1 MLPRINPEMTPERN
15 NMPTRWQ
22 TVIFRNYR
30 MVPAERIANV
40 LECGVEVVEREA
52 ARLGL
57 RPGEG
62 NMDWI
67 EKGFVSVVR
76 NNWYLLPYEQLMTL
90 LEYTEDHLAFILE
103 KEDFL
108 AVKVGSAKP
117 VCEKVVYEPL
127 TEAQL
132 AETERLAKI
141 IRELDTSE
149 RVYFNIYR
157 NKEDCEPKY
166 YVDSPIKR
174 TVHPYLTPC
183 ADPFIEDARSHLPD
197 ALLDDYARVGINS
210 FVVHAVLATL
220 SPFPYDPD
228 QSRDYKI
235 RHKNLKDLV
244 ERAGKRGIS
253 ISLYLNE
260 PRTVPGDKFAKYGR
274 PELGGRVTADGSV
287 SLCMQVEE
295 NRQWFYNAVKDLL
308 MEIPGIGN
316 LGSTNMGENPTHCL
330 STKRKGKNHIECP
343 RCADLPLHRASVDVC
358 NLLVKAVRDAGVKT
372 TVSCSTWQWTD
383 EMVEEGFKE
392 LDPSVGVGVTSE
404 WGVKTNIGGIPWSV
418 VDYSI
423 SHYGPSD
430 WAKKVARVAKET
442 GRSCGMKV
450 QMACSWELAA
460 LPYLPLFDLEL
471 EHLRA
476 VYAEGVRSMSLTW
489 TLGSFPSITFDMA
502 SGFLDDSEN
511 FDLDKWYEKHFGEN
525 AKTVHDAV
533 KLFCKGYKEY
543 PFSCD
548 LAYFS
553 AKTLGVVN
561 RWSLTPNNNESC
573 MVNWTFDD
581 IEHYAKPYP
590 YEVLVDQ
597 FEKILVDW
605 NKGCEVLATVEGNAI
620 ADELLLY
627 ARVAANHFAAEIL
640 HAKYVMAKRN
650 LPASKEEM
658 RAIFAEERALCRE
671 LLPLCEKSTMVGY
684 EGSNHYFYTER
695 DIIEKLV
702 QLDGLERELDN
713 M

>member
-15 NMPTRWQ
+15 NLPTRWQ
-22 TVIFRNYR
+22 AVIFRNYR
-30 MVPAERIANV
+30 MVPTQRIASV
-40 LECGVEVVEREA
+40 LECTVSDVEREA

-57 RPGEG
+57 RAGEG

-67 EKGFVSVVR
+67 EKGFVTVIK
-76 NNWYLLPYEQLMTL
+76 NNWYLLPYEQIMTL
-90 LEYTEDHLAFILE
+90 LECTEDRLAFVLE

-108 AVKVGSAKP
+108 AVKLGNTKP
-117 VCEKVVYEPL
+117 ECEKVVYAPL
-127 TEAQL
+127 TDDEL
-132 AETERLAKI
+132 AETERLAKVI
-141 IRELDTSE
+141 SELDTSE
-149 RVYFNIYR
+149 RVYFDIYR

-166 YVDSPIKR
+166 RVNSPYSR

-183 ADPFIEDARSHLPD
+183 ADPFLEDTRSHLPD
-197 ALLDDYARVGINS
+197 ELLDDYARVGINS

-235 RHKNLKDLV
+235 RRKNLKDLV
-244 ERAGKRGIS
+244 ERAGKRGIK

-260 PRTVPGDKFAKYGR
+260 PRTVPGDKFKKYGR
-274 PELGGRVTADGSV
+274 PELGGRITANGSV

-308 MEIPGIGN
+308 LEIPDIGN

-330 STKRKGKNHIECP
+330 SSKRSKNDQNCP

-358 NLLVKAVRDAGVKT
+358 NLLIKAVRDAGVKT
-372 TVSCSTWQWTD
+372 TVSCSTWQWTE
-383 EMVEEGFKE
+383 EMVDNGFKE
-392 LDPSVGVGVTSE
+392 LDPAISVGVTSE
-404 WGVKTNIGGIPWSV
+404 WGVKTNVGGIPWSV

-442 GRSCGMKV
+442 NRKCSMKV
-450 QMACSWELAA
+450 QMSCSWELAA

-489 TLGSFPSITFDMA
+489 TLGSYPSITFDMA
-502 SGFLDDSEN
+502 SGFLDDAEN
-511 FDLDKWYEKHFGEN
+511 FDLDKWYEKHFGDN
-525 AKTVHDAV
+525 AEKVHEAV

-553 AKTLGVVN
+553 AKCLGVAN
-561 RWSLTPNNNESC
+561 RWSLTPNNNPSC

-581 IEHYAKPYP
+581 IDHYAKPYP
-590 YEVLVDQ
+590 PEILMGQ
-597 FEKILVDW
+597 FEKLLADW
-605 NKGCEVLATVEGNAI
+605 NRGIKVLEAVKGDAV

-640 HAKYVMAKRN
+640 HARYVIAKKN
-650 LPASKEEM
+650 LPASKDEM
-658 RAIFAEERALCRE
+658 YEIFKEERSLCLE
-671 LLPLCEKSTMVGY
+671 LLPLCEKSTMIGY

-695 DIIEKLV
+695 DIIEKLI
-702 QLDGLERELDN
+702 QLDGLEAELDN